1 VIELLK
7 DEYPIT
13 YMSRLLDI
21 KKSSYYKWIKQG
33 SPIANNYNEEHARII
48 EEEHYRLEQVYGVDR
63 LRNEILQKRGINMNH
78 KKVRRYLRL
87 LGLSCI
93 VRIKK
98 PMKYIPDLRKR
109 NHLNMAPNL
118 MNNNFKSDTP
128 NKKLSTDVSYIKCT
142 DGRLYLSAVKDL
154 FNKEIIAYYV
164 SDRNN
169 DNLITKTIEQISK
182 GEGIIHSDQGSL
194 YFSKKYTKRV
204 TKLGYK
210 RSMSRKGACWEN
222 SPIENWFS
230 QIKEERLRID
240 GLMSKTETRKAI
252 KKYVRWY
259 NNERIQKALN
269 YLSPIKYSL
278 CF

>member
-1 VIELLK
+1 MFLLR
-7 DEYPIT
+7 DEYPIA
-13 YMSRLLDI
+13 YMGKLLEI
-21 KKSSYYKWIKQG
+21 KKPAYYKWVKKG
-33 SPIANNYNEEHARII
+33 RPIANNYNEEHARII

-63 LRNEILQKRGINMNH
+63 LKNEILQQRKINMNH
-78 KKVRRYLRL
+78 KKVRRYLRF

-93 VRIKK
+93 TRIKK
-98 PMKYIPDLRKR
+98 PMKYIPDKRKR

-118 MNNNFKSDTP
+118 INNNFKSETP

-154 FNKEIIAYYV
+154 FNKKIIAYYV

-169 DNLITKTIEQISK
+169 ENLIIKTLEQLTK

-194 YFSKKYTKRV
+194 YFDNKYIKYVNR
-204 TKLGYK
+204 LGYK

-240 GLMSKTETRKAI
+240 GLMSKRQTKKAI
-252 KKYVRWY
+252 KKYVHWY
-259 NNERIQKALN
+259 NHERIQKALN

>member
-1 VIELLK
+1 MFLLNE
-7 DEYPIT
+7 EYPIT
-13 YMSRLLDI
+13 YMCRLLDI
-21 KKSSYYKWIKQG
+21 KRQAYYKWVRIG
-33 SPIANNYNEEHARII
+33 CPIANNYNEEHARII

-63 LRNEILQKRGINMNH
+63 LKNEILQQRFITMNH

-93 VRIKK
+93 ARIKK

-118 MNNNFKSDTP
+118 INNNFKSDTP
-128 NKKLSTDVSYIKCT
+128 NMKLSTDVSYIKCT

-154 FNKEIIAYYV
+154 FNKKIIAHYV

-169 DNLITKTIEQISK
+169 DNLIIKTIEQIPK
-182 GEGIIHSDQGSL
+182 GKGIIHSDQGSL
-194 YFSKKYTKRV
+194 YFSKKYIKRV
-204 TKLGYK
+204 SKLGFK

-230 QIKEERLRID
+230 QIKEERLKID
-240 GLMSKTETRKAI
+240 GLMSKTETKKAI
-252 KKYVRWY
+252 KKYVHWY
-259 NNERIQKALN
+259 NHERIQKALN

>member
-1 VIELLK
+1 MELLK
-7 DEYPIT
+7 DEYPIS

-21 KKSSYYKWIKQG
+21 KRSSYYKWVKKG
-33 SPIANNYNEEHARII
+33 SPVANNYNKEHARII

-63 LRNEILQKRGINMNH
+63 LKNEILQKRNINMNH

-98 PMKYIPDLRKR
+98 PMKYIPDQRKR
-109 NHLNMAPNL
+109 NHMNMAPNL
-118 MNNNFKSDTP
+118 INNNFKSDASG
-128 NKKLSTDVSYIKCT
+128 KKLSTDVSYIKCT

-169 DNLITKTIEQISK
+169 ENLIIKTIEQLPK
-182 GEGIIHSDQGSL
+182 GDGIIHSDQGSL
-194 YFSKKYTKRV
+194 YFDNKYIKFIK
-204 TKLGYK
+204 KLGYK

-240 GLMSKTETRKAI
+240 GLMSKRQTKKAI

>member
-1 VIELLK
+1 MNLLK

-21 KKSSYYKWIKQG
+21 KRSSYYKWIKQG
-33 SPIANNYNEEHARII
+33 SPIANNYNNGHAIII

-63 LRNEILQKRGINMNH
+63 LKNEILQKYGINMNH

-98 PMKYIPDLRKR
+98 PMKYIPDQRKR

-118 MNNNFKSDTP
+118 INNNFKSDAP
-128 NKKLSTDVSYIKCT
+128 GKKLSTDVSYIKCT

-169 DNLITKTIEQISK
+169 ENLIIKTIEQLPRGK
-182 GEGIIHSDQGSL
+182 GIIHSDQGSL
-194 YFSKKYTKRV
+194 YFDNKYIKHV
-204 TKLGYK
+204 TRLGYM

-240 GLMSKTETRKAI
+240 GLMSKRQTRKAI
-252 KKYVRWY
+252 KKYVHWY
-259 NNERIQKALN
+259 NNERIQKALY

>member
-1 VIELLK
+1 MSILR
-7 DEYPIT
+7 DEYSIT

-21 KKSSYYKWIKQG
+21 KRSSYYKWIKQG

-63 LRNEILQKRGINMNH
+63 LKNEILQKHGINMNH

-98 PMKYIPDLRKR
+98 PMKYIVDKRKR

-118 MNNNFKSDTP
+118 INNNFKSDTP

-154 FNKEIIAYYV
+154 FNKQIIAYYV

-169 DNLITKTIEQISK
+169 ENLVIKTLDQVTPGK
-182 GEGIIHSDQGSL
+182 GIIHSDQGAL
-194 YFSKKYTKRV
+194 YFDKKYIKV
-204 TKLGYK
+204 IKKLGFK

-240 GLMSKTETRKAI
+240 GLMTKKKTRKAI
-252 KKYVRWY
+252 KKYVQWY
-259 NNERIQKALN
+259 NHERIQKALN